1 MFSLSLIL
9 PVNHTQSKCV
19 QHTVNLAETQ
29 KTPTLQS
36 DQLQYDFFF
45 PFYEGCQPALRSN
58 NDTYVDG
65 SNK

>member
-1 MFSLSLIL
+1 MFSLSLIS

-36 DQLQYDFFF
+36 DLLQYDFFF
-45 PFYEGCQPALRSN
+45 HFMKGANQH
-58 NDTYVDG
+58 
-65 SNK
+65 